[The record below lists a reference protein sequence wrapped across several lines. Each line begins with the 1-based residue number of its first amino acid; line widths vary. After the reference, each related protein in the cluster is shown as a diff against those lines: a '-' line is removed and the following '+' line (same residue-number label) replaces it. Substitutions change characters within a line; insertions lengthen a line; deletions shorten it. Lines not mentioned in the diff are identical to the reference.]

1 MCATLVKALIIHLQI
16 MNLKLFS
23 FFTHPAPCD
32 NFSTIF
38 LNLSLNAVYPYFMR
52 LKSFELLCMN
62 ENSDPNVIS
71 VAKKKKIIC
80 VHWILKLL
88 CTQNF
93 LERLRVHLFVH
104 CFQVRSAALTS
115 LSSDF

>member
-1 MCATLVKALIIHLQI
+1 

-23 FFTHPAPCD
+23 FFKHPAPCD

-71 VAKKKKIIC
+71 VAKKKKNN
-80 VHWILKLL
+80 LRTLDSKASLYAKLL
-88 CTQNF
+88 R
-93 LERLRVHLFVH
+93 E
-104 CFQVRSAALTS
+104 A
-115 LSSDF
+115 